1 MPSELNETG
10 PRSAA
15 GAAALVE
22 LLVIKTCQIY
32 NLFPYT
38 ALRKREGF
46 GGEKAATCAASLPVP
61 INLNLSH
68 TPGKLSRLRQCS
80 ASGKSEQKR
89 EVV

>member
-68 TPGKLSRLRQCS
+68 TPGKLSRLRQ
-80 ASGKSEQKR
+80 
-89 EVV
+89 